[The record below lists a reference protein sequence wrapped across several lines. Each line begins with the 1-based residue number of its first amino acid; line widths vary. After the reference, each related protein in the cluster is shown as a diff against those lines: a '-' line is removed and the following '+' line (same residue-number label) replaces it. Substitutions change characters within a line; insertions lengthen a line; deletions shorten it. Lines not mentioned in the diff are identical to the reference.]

1 MKTKKLIL
9 LGFIMMISSMVMAQI
24 TITVN
29 SLPTMTET
37 DATITEPSC
46 GNSNGEISLPE
57 IPGYIYEWDTDP
69 VQTTATITGLAAG
82 NYTCK
87 VINEHNCFVDLDFN
101 LSDSDGPTVTL
112 AASDSEICDGE
123 SVTFAVTG
131 VADNYE
137 FFVAGVSVQNGPE
150 NTFTTDILVDGD
162 VVVVVGTDENGC
174 TGTSNEIIMTVNPL
188 PVIVVEVEEGP
199 TACGAADGEITLSGG
214 ETYSWSNGENTAT
227 ITGLS
232 AGTYTC
238 IVANL
243 SGCTETITITLS
255 DPGAITPTLIA
266 SDTEICDGEEVI
278 FTVTEVADSYN
289 FLVNG
294 ASVQDGASNTYTTT
308 TLVNND
314 VVSVIATVT
323 GCTGASDE
331 IIMTVNALPEA
342 IFGADASICAG
353 DEIDL
358 VVTPSLGFGLFTI
371 TMQNGI
377 GDLVDPTNDE
387 VIDVSLGSSAIF
399 SVRPTST
406 TTYHFII
413 TDERGCSREY

>member
-1 MKTKKLIL
+1 
-9 LGFIMMISSMVMAQI
+9 MMISSMVMAQI

-57 IPGYIYEWDTDP
+57 IDGYTYLWSNGETM
-69 VQTTATITGLAAG
+69 ATISGLAVG
-82 NYTCK
+82 NYVCTVFNK
-87 VINEHNCFVDLDFN
+87 HNCSIELEFN
-101 LSDSDGPTVTL
+101 LSDSDGPTVGL

-123 SVTFAVTG
+123 EVVFTASG
-131 VADNYE
+131 ADTYE
-137 FFVAGVSVQNGPE
+137 FFVNGVSVQNGV
-150 NTFTTDILVDGD
+150 NNIFTTFDLIDDDLVY
-162 VVVVVGTDENGC
+162 VIGTVDEC
-174 TGTSNEIIMTVNPL
+174 TGISDEIIMTVNPL
-188 PVIVVEVEEGP
+188 PVIIVEVEEGP

-214 ETYSWSNGENTAT
+214 DTYSWSNGETTAT
-227 ITGLS
+227 ITGLA

-238 IVANL
+238 TVANAH
-243 SGCTETITITLS
+243 GCTETITVTLN
-255 DPGAITPTLIA
+255 DPGAPEVTLLA
-266 SDTEICDGEEVI
+266 TVDGTVTTEICAGEEVT
-278 FTVTEVADSYN
+278 FTVTEVADNYD

-294 ASVQDGASNTYTTT
+294 VSVQDGTSNTYTTT

-323 GCTGASDE
+323 GCTGASNE
-331 IIMTVNALPEA
+331 ITMVVHELPEA
-342 IFGADASICAG
+342 TFGADASICAG